1 MPRTKPSPAHEAL
14 VRAIK
19 EEGDRA
25 TTTQVERWQQQGWLP
40 RASAW
45 FEPDSP
51 TVRPLI
57 LHRALWLASTAR
69 PGRSIG
75 WVGWFF
81 WAVDGTPD
89 NTRRLRRALVA
100 TLKRPLTQAG
110 IEKIP
115 TGDSDRA
122 FQARQDAARKMLP
135 NRRVPRRDLEA
146 TLRAHAAEAGFE
158 LPHPPATALANISH
172 WALQEAGARLL
183 LGGAADLG
191 IEGLLEALEQAMP
204 DHTGALEHLREV
216 HRRAELT
223 GTDLL
228 AQSPWAQGILGMVRT
243 IETADDHDL
252 CHAAHICTRASGVL
266 EVAMRCT
273 PGKPEIY
280 AYLTADEMWRRWAL
294 VGGILPEE
302 GAPSLAAVALNT
314 YQYLADPEW
323 AAELDRYLSFMYSLL
338 VAFGYTGSPGDG
350 TQC

>member
-1 MPRTKPSPAHEAL
+1 MPRTKPSTAHKVL

-19 EEGDRA
+19 EQEGRA

-51 TVRPLI
+51 TIRPLI
-57 LHRALWLASTAR
+57 LQRALWLASTAR

-81 WAVDGTPD
+81 WAVDDTPASAQ
-89 NTRRLRRALVA
+89 RLRRALAA

-110 IEKIP
+110 IKKFP
-115 TGDSDRA
+115 TGSSDRA
-122 FQARQDAARKMLP
+122 FQARQDAAGKMLP

-158 LPHPPATALANISH
+158 LPRPQATALPNISH

-183 LGGAADLG
+183 LGAADLG
-191 IEGLLEALEQAMP
+191 IEGLLEALEEAIP
-204 DHTGALEHLREV
+204 DRTGALEHLREV
-216 HRRAELT
+216 HRQAELT

-243 IETADDHDL
+243 VETADDQDL

-266 EVAMRCT
+266 EVALRCARA
-273 PGKPEIY
+273 KPEIY

-323 AAELDRYLSFMYSLL
+323 AAELDRYLSSMYSLL
-338 VAFGYTGSPGDG
+338 VAFGYLGSPGDG
-350 TQC
+350 TAS

>member
-19 EEGDRA
+19 EQGDRA

-40 RASAW
+40 SASAW

-51 TVRPLI
+51 TTRPLI
-57 LHRALWLASTAR
+57 LQRALWLASTAR

-81 WAVDGTPD
+81 WAVDNTPD
-89 NTRRLRRALVA
+89 SAQRLRTALVA

-115 TGDSDRA
+115 TGNSDRA
-122 FQARQDAARKMLP
+122 FQARQDAAGKMLP

-146 TLRAHAAEAGFE
+146 TLRAHAAEVGLE
-158 LPHPPATALANISH
+158 LPRAQATTLPSISH
-172 WALQEAGARLL
+172 RALQDSGARLL

-204 DHTGALEHLREV
+204 DHTEVLEGLREA
-216 HRRAELT
+216 HRQAELA
-223 GTDLL
+223 GIDLL

-243 IETADDHDL
+243 IEAAEDQDL
-252 CHAAHICTRASGVL
+252 CHAVHICTRASGVL
-266 EVAMRCT
+266 EVLMRRA
-273 PGKPEIY
+273 PEKPEILT
-280 AYLTADEMWRRWAL
+280 YLTGDEMWQRWAL
-294 VGGILPEE
+294 VGGILPTE

-314 YQYLADPEW
+314 YQYLADPDW
-323 AAELDRYLSFMYSLL
+323 AAELDRYLSFMCGLL
-338 VAFGYTGSPGDG
+338 IAFGFLGSPGDG
-350 TQC
+350 TEC

>member
-1 MPRTKPSPAHEAL
+1 MPRTKPSPAHKVL

-19 EEGDRA
+19 EHGGGA

-40 RASAW
+40 GASAW
-45 FEPDSP
+45 FEPD
-51 TVRPLI
+51 TTTIRPHI
-57 LHRALWLASTAR
+57 LQRALWLASTAR

-81 WAVDGTPD
+81 WAVDDTPD
-89 NTRRLRRALVA
+89 SAQRLRRALVT

-110 IEKIP
+110 IKTFP
-115 TGDSDRA
+115 TGNSDRA
-122 FQARQDAARKMLP
+122 FQARQDAATKMLP
-135 NRRVPRRDLEA
+135 NRRMPRRDMEA
-146 TLRAHAAEAGFE
+146 TLRAHAADVGFE
-158 LPHPPATALANISH
+158 MPHPPATALANISH

-204 DHTGALEHLREV
+204 DRTGALEHLREV
-216 HRRAELT
+216 HRQAELT

-228 AQSPWAQGILGMVRT
+228 AQTPWSQGILGMVRT
-243 IETADDHDL
+243 VETADDHDL

-266 EVAMRCT
+266 EAAMGCT
-273 PGKPEIY
+273 LEKPEIY

-294 VGGILPEE
+294 VGGILPKE

-314 YQYLADPEW
+314 YQYLVDPEW
-323 AAELDRYLSFMYSLL
+323 AAELDRYLSYMCRLL
-338 VAFGYTGSPGDG
+338 VAFGYADSPGDG